1 VVNYGIILGETLV
14 QEEAMLTKS
23 LFETPLSIQ
32 GPWLIKDIQFY
43 SKRKRLDIYVD
54 F

>member
-1 VVNYGIILGETLV
+1 VGNYDKIPGETLV

-32 GPWLIKDIQFY
+32 GLWLIKDIRFY